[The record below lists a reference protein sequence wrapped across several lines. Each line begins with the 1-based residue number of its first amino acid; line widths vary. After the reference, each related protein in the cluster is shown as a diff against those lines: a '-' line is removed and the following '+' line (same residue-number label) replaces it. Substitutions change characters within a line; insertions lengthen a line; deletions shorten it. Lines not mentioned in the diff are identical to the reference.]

1 MEQSEERLCR
11 TYSSVSCRSLTHEF
25 FLLSNLTKISP
36 CIKQKSFPFSTRSV
50 SFSWGR
56 GIGKQGSMLVLG
68 KSLSESDVALSLWL
82 VFYLQNL
89 LFWTAYSLISLHCM
103 WWDDSGTPYVFTET
117 MDMGVIRAN
126 TDQFSEFSVYSHSW
140 QQLNYTD

>member
-1 MEQSEERLCR
+1 
-11 TYSSVSCRSLTHEF
+11 
-25 FLLSNLTKISP
+25 
-36 CIKQKSFPFSTRSV
+36 
-50 SFSWGR
+50 
-56 GIGKQGSMLVLG
+56 MLVLG